1 MTAKN
6 KRPPIRDY
14 HEALSAHIE
23 ANRLA
28 HQWAEKC
35 LAYRQAG
42 KAKQAEAAEQKARE
56 WLSKTLVLEAWAAT
70 GKPQGGRNAEE

>member
-1 MTAKN
+1 MAAKN

-14 HEALSAHIE
+14 HEALGAHIE

-42 KAKQAEAAEQKARE
+42 KTSQAKAAEQKARQ
-56 WLSKTLVLEAWAAT
+56 WLRKVMVFEAWAAT
-70 GKPQGGRNAEE
+70 GKPQGGRSAEE